1 MFVTTSLLNVCMCTQ
16 IRETVS
22 RSLTSPVVG
31 SWIRTFAFQT
41 LSYVLV
47 ADHPHSDSHQ
57 FGRDC
62 FFRMTVLFSF
72 CCKINNLKIAGV
84 TASNIYFQVPR
95 SVEVPWL
102 CWLGWTWLGQDGG
115 QAGLWS
121 GFGYIPPVIWSCGC
135 LEYALLM
142 AGHRSTKRQAET
154 VWYILRPQLGAVTL
168 SLPPHSTN

>member
-1 MFVTTSLLNVCMCTQ
+1 MHVHTDQRDCVQVIDLTCGWILNRDICL
-16 IRETVS
+16 S
-22 RSLTSPVVG
+22 DS
-31 SWIRTFAFQT
+31 

-95 SVEVPWL
+95 SVEVP
-102 CWLGWTWLGQDGG
+102 
-115 QAGLWS
+115 
-121 GFGYIPPVIWSCGC
+121 
-135 LEYALLM
+135 
-142 AGHRSTKRQAET
+142 
-154 VWYILRPQLGAVTL
+154 
-168 SLPPHSTN
+168 